1 MKYSKDK
8 IQRAVEAQNFKW
20 FSGGDYDVN
29 IVGVRNSDT
38 GKKVT
43 NKFDDIITISFQIGD
58 EWIYKEWP
66 CTTD

>member
-58 EWIYKEWP
+58 EWI
-66 CTTD
+66 